1 MTVNRRSKNSRQR
14 GSWTHGGGAKKKRR
28 GSGHRGGH
36 GFSGT
41 GKKASQKKPSVWN
54 PRHIG
59 KYGFKKKGIVKDV
72 NTVNLEYL
80 NKLSLENKIKDSINL
95 KDLGF
100 NKLLGKGKLTKKLK
114 IIVESASEKAV
125 QRVKAA
131 GGEVLLP
138 KVERAVEK
146 IKKEE

>member
-1 MTVNRRSKNSRQR
+1 MTINRRKKNSRHR
-14 GSWTHGGGAKKKRR
+14 GSWTHSGGAKKKRR

-41 GKKASQKKPSVWN
+41 GKKASQKKPLVWN

-59 KYGFKKKGIVKDV
+59 KYGFKKKGIVPAV
-72 NTVNLEYL
+72 NAVNLEYL
-80 NKLSLENKIKDSINL
+80 NKLALENKIKDSVDL

-114 IIVESASEKAV
+114 ITVESASGKAV

-131 GGEVLLP
+131 GGEVILP
-138 KVERAVEK
+138 KGAEAE
-146 IKKEE
+146 KEE